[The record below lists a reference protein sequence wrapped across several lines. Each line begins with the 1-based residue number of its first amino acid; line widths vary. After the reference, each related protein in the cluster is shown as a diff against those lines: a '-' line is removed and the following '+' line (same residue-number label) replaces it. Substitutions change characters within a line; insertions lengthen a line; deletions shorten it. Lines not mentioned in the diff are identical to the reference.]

1 MLYSSIYIIPHFY
14 LNVKEKIKKIA
25 VCISTPEGGSFR
37 QHCFIKGGDN
47 MELDNSLNTENN
59 KKLADT
65 LTDEEIEELLEI
77 VNIMKEKTRGDKK

>member
-1 MLYSSIYIIPHFY
+1 M
-14 LNVKEKIKKIA
+14 K
-25 VCISTPEGGSFR
+25 
-37 QHCFIKGGDN
+37 
-47 MELDNSLNTENN
+47 LDNSLNTENN